1 MPPNFRGHCFR
12 RYAMSPNI
20 RGHSRLMKYMPP
32 NFRGHST
39 VLLVNSANELSSG
52 SGTLFTPTLPVR
64 CWLQYH

>member
-39 VLLVNSANELSSG
+39 VQFSMDFCL
-52 SGTLFTPTLPVR
+52 
-64 CWLQYH
+64 WLTAWK